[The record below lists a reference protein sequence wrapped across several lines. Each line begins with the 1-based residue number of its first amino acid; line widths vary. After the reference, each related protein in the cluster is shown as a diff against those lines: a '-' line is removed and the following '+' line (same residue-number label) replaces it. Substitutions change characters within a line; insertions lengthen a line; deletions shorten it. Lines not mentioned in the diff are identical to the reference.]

1 MIKINGVE
9 FELDLSTPKETVDL
23 KLNIISFNQYVKE
36 IDSSE
41 LSEFDK
47 QVRRECA
54 LCILLNNVL
63 GPGAD
68 KKIFR
73 GYIDQYI
80 SYSVTMQFN
89 QEVKKLLKNNRG
101 IVIEFPRKKD

>member
-1 MIKINGVE
+1 MKINGVE